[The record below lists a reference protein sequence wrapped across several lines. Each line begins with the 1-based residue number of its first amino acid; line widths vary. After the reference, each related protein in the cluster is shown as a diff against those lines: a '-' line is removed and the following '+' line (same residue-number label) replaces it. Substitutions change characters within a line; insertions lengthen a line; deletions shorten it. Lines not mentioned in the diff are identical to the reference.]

1 MERRIVAQIGAM
13 IAVRV
18 RARAFNGQ
26 RRALRTRETILES
39 GEVGKIHVPVL
50 IKITKRRATAQL
62 ATKIHRAHD
71 ARIVPEIVA
80 AD

>member
-26 RRALRTRETILES
+26 RRALRTGETILES
-39 GEVGKIHVPVL
+39 GEVDEIHVPVL
-50 IKITKRRATAQL
+50 IKITKRRASAQF
-62 ATKIHRAHD
+62 AAKIHRGHD
-71 ARIVPEIVA
+71 ARIVPVIVA
-80 AD
+80 AE